1 MFKNLTI
8 GQRLGLGF
16 GLILLLM
23 FIAVGASYYG
33 TFRIYDSTSS
43 VLQNEEKMAQF
54 AANVRGDVQGMRRYE
69 KDILLNIGHPDKVEE
84 SIKLWQESER
94 KAYEG
99 ILALEKLPLKQ
110 DDRPIVASMKDN
122 FTIYVE
128 GMNGVLGAIRQGR
141 IQSAQAANDALAE
154 YQDASKRIEEVADA
168 VRQAVGVQLADSESK
183 LRDTRLGVDWTDA
196 VTVFLASIFCLGVG
210 FWLTKSVSQPI
221 LEVVK
226 IADQMGEGDFSA
238 RIEVT
243 STDETGRLLTAIKNM
258 TDYLREMADVATK
271 ISVGNLN
278 VHVVP
283 KSKDD
288 RFGHAFKQMTDYLG
302 HMASISDSIATGNL
316 SVQVKPL
323 SKDDRFGHSFK
334 NMLDNTLSLVQSQ
347 DERDALQKSIVKL
360 LDEVADVAQGDLTKE
375 ARVSEDVT
383 GAIADA
389 LNFMIAELRRII
401 GKVQAVTWQVNTSAN
416 ATQVTTEHLA
426 RGSEEQVNQ
435 ILVTTRAINE
445 MATSIQQVSAN
456 AALSAS
462 VAQQSLTTAKQG
474 TNAVQNT
481 IEGMN
486 RIRDQVQETAKR
498 LKRLGESSQEI
509 GEIVQLIEDI
519 ADRTSI
525 LALNAS
531 IQAAMAGEAGRG
543 FAVVAEEVER
553 LADRSSEATKKI
565 AGLVKTIQLGANE
578 AISAMEE
585 STREVVEGSQVADK
599 AGQSLS
605 EIEAVSHRLSDLIG
619 SISLAA
625 KQQASSSEALS
636 KSMTG
641 ISGFTQETATGIKQA
656 AVTVSALANLADEL
670 RASVA
675 SFKLPEDRLDRR
687 GNTGALPTNG
697 FPIGNPAG
705 GQHAQL

>member
-1 MFKNLTI
+1 
-8 GQRLGLGF
+8 
-16 GLILLLM
+16 
-23 FIAVGASYYG
+23 
-33 TFRIYDSTSS
+33 
-43 VLQNEEKMAQF
+43 
-54 AANVRGDVQGMRRYE
+54 
-69 KDILLNIGHPDKVEE
+69 
-84 SIKLWQESER
+84 
-94 KAYEG
+94 
-99 ILALEKLPLKQ
+99 LALEKLPLKQ

-258 TDYLREMADVATK
+258 TDFLREMADVATK

-360 LDEVADVAQGDLTKE
+360 LDEVADV
-375 ARVSEDVT
+375 
-383 GAIADA
+383 
-389 LNFMIAELRRII
+389 
-401 GKVQAVTWQVNTSAN
+401 
-416 ATQVTTEHLA
+416 
-426 RGSEEQVNQ
+426 
-435 ILVTTRAINE
+435 
-445 MATSIQQVSAN
+445 
-456 AALSAS
+456 
-462 VAQQSLTTAKQG
+462 
-474 TNAVQNT
+474 
-481 IEGMN
+481 
-486 RIRDQVQETAKR
+486 
-498 LKRLGESSQEI
+498 
-509 GEIVQLIEDI
+509 
-519 ADRTSI
+519 
-525 LALNAS
+525 
-531 IQAAMAGEAGRG
+531 
-543 FAVVAEEVER
+543 
-553 LADRSSEATKKI
+553 
-565 AGLVKTIQLGANE
+565 
-578 AISAMEE
+578 
-585 STREVVEGSQVADK
+585 
-599 AGQSLS
+599 
-605 EIEAVSHRLSDLIG
+605 
-619 SISLAA
+619 
-625 KQQASSSEALS
+625 
-636 KSMTG
+636 
-641 ISGFTQETATGIKQA
+641 
-656 AVTVSALANLADEL
+656 
-670 RASVA
+670 
-675 SFKLPEDRLDRR
+675 
-687 GNTGALPTNG
+687 
-697 FPIGNPAG
+697 
-705 GQHAQL
+705 